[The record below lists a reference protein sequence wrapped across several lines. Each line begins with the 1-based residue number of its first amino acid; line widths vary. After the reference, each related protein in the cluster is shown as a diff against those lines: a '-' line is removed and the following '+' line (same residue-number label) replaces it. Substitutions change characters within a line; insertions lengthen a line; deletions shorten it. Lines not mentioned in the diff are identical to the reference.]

1 MSDKQGPENPGSREK
16 LEGTLPTKLR
26 TYSVV
31 ARPRSPEQRRAGNQ
45 SGGSPT
51 LWVPQTN
58 KTQLS
63 MRQRWSRLMPE
74 SQWEALLAVRSH
86 TSSALSPLTTASIPP
101 SVRYIPPV
109 PMDPALVDI
118 RHGWSSQLSMSPMS
132 QPTPRR
138 PRFFAH
144 PPSWFLDR
152 DTSSWNPTLRVLFD
166 VRDRGKPI
174 RNSSKDRW
182 EPWFLVFGRCSSD
195 NRLAR
200 YGRTISTPRRR
211 RSIPTLIPL
220 SLN

>member
-1 MSDKQGPENPGSREK
+1 MRNSQEPGKDRCYYAPSQKFHSRNTANEAAH
-16 LEGTLPTKLR
+16 LL
-26 TYSVV
+26 
-31 ARPRSPEQRRAGNQ
+31 
-45 SGGSPT
+45 GGSPT
-51 LWVPQTN
+51 PKSRTETRRQSIRWLADAVGAPDN

-74 SQWEALLAVRSH
+74 SNWEALLAVRSH

-182 EPWFLVFGRCSSD
+182 EP
-195 NRLAR
+195 
-200 YGRTISTPRRR
+200 
-211 RSIPTLIPL
+211 
-220 SLN
+220 